1 MRSASASAELPL
13 RGGGGQHDGGAQR
26 PAAAPEAPEHGGKGE
41 DGDAGGLPMGLV
53 IEGSA
58 TLALAIR
65 EPVIAPVIAALFG
78 INQPLGVDEGEQQR
92 AEAGGRPTGSAGAPG
107 GRPMSQV
114 AGR

>member
-1 MRSASASAELPL
+1 MRSASASAELSL
-13 RGGGGQHDGGAQR
+13 RGGGGRHDGGAQR

-41 DGDAGGLPMGLV
+41 DGDAGGLPHELV

-78 INQPLGVDEGEQQR
+78 INQLLGVKVEPEELQ
-92 AEAGGRPTGSAGAPG
+92 AALTVLY
-107 GRPMSQV
+107 MLK
-114 AGR
+114 

>member
-13 RGGGGQHDGGAQR
+13 RGGGGQQR
-26 PAAAPEAPEHGGKGE
+26 PAAAPEAPEHGGKGV
-41 DGDAGGLPMGLV
+41 GLPTGLV

-78 INQPLGVDEGEQQR
+78 INQPLGVEVET
-92 AEAGGRPTGSAGAPG
+92 E
-107 GRPMSQV
+107 V
-114 AGR
+114 ALAALAVA

>member
-41 DGDAGGLPMGLV
+41 DGDAGGLPTGLV

-78 INQPLGVDEGEQQR
+78 INQTLCTAKLEGTLDFRNR
-92 AEAGGRPTGSAGAPG
+92 AR
-107 GRPMSQV
+107 
-114 AGR
+114 

>member
-41 DGDAGGLPMGLV
+41 DGDAGGLPHGLV

-65 EPVIAPVIAALFG
+65 EPVIAPVIAPNLA
-78 INQPLGVDEGEQQR
+78 NP
-92 AEAGGRPTGSAGAPG
+92 GSQ
-107 GRPMSQV
+107 MSIFELQYCMIIYCKSK
-114 AGR
+114 AT